1 MLREFLEA
9 SVRALVEDQQAV
21 QIQEERNGS
30 MLRYTIQVAESDRGR
45 VIGKQGRII
54 NALRTVAQAVGAK
67 NRVRV
72 QVIVITDGA
81 PADTGDHDSAGDDE

>member
-1 MLREFLEA
+1 MLREFLDA

-21 QIQEERNGS
+21 QIREERNGS
-30 MLRYTIQVAESDRGR
+30 RLRYTIYVADGDRGR

-81 PADTGDHDSAGDDE
+81 PANTGDSESTGDSE

>member
-9 SVRALVEDQQAV
+9 SIRALVEDQQAV

-45 VIGKQGRII
+45 VIGKQGRIV

-67 NRVRV
+67 HRVRV

>member
-9 SVRALVEDQQAV
+9 SVRALVDDQQAV

-30 MLRYTIQVAESDRGR
+30 MLRYTVQVAESDRGR
-45 VIGKQGRII
+45 VIGKSGRIV

-72 QVIVITDGA
+72 QVIVITDGEN
-81 PADTGDHDSAGDDE
+81 ADAGSDDGE

>member
-1 MLREFLEA
+1 MLLHFLEA
-9 SVRALVEDQQAV
+9 SIRALVEDQQAV

-30 MLRYTIQVAESDRGR
+30 RLRYTILVADGDRGR

-67 NRVRV
+67 NRLRV

-81 PADTGDHDSAGDDE
+81 PADTGDQGAEDGE

>member
-1 MLREFLEA
+1 MLLHFLEA

-30 MLRYTIQVAESDRGR
+30 RLRYTIYVADGDRGR

-81 PADTGDHDSAGDDE
+81 PADAGDQGAGDGE

>member
-9 SVRALVEDQQAV
+9 SIRALVDDQQAV

-30 MLRYTIQVAESDRGR
+30 MLRYTVQVAESDRGR
-45 VIGKQGRII
+45 VIGKQGRIV
-54 NALRTVAQAVGAK
+54 NALRTVAQAVGVK
-67 NRVRV
+67 HRMRV

-81 PADTGDHDSAGDDE
+81 PADAGDYGADGGE

>member
-1 MLREFLEA
+1 MLLHFLEA
-9 SVRALVEDQQAV
+9 SIRALVEDQQAV

-30 MLRYTIQVAESDRGR
+30 RLRYTIHVADGDRGR

-67 NRVRV
+67 NRLRV

-81 PADTGDHDSAGDDE
+81 PADTGDQGAEDGE

>member
-1 MLREFLEA
+1 MLLHFLEA
-9 SVRALVEDQQAV
+9 SIRALVEDQQAV

-30 MLRYTIQVAESDRGR
+30 RLRYTILVADGDRGR

-67 NRVRV
+67 HRLRV

-81 PADTGDHDSAGDDE
+81 PADTGDQGAEDGE

>member
-1 MLREFLEA
+1 MLLHFLEA

-30 MLRYTIQVAESDRGR
+30 RLRYTIYVADGDRGR

-67 NRVRV
+67 NRLRV

-81 PADTGDHDSAGDDE
+81 PADTGDQGAEDGE

>member
-1 MLREFLEA
+1 MLREFLDA
-9 SVRALVEDQQAV
+9 SIRALVEDQQAV

-30 MLRYTIQVAESDRGR
+30 RLRYTILVADGDRGR

-67 NRVRV
+67 HRLRV

-81 PADTGDHDSAGDDE
+81 PADTGDQGAEDGE

>member
-1 MLREFLEA
+1 MLLHFLEA

-30 MLRYTIQVAESDRGR
+30 RLRYTIYVADGDRGR

-72 QVIVITDGA
+72 QVIVITDSA
-81 PADTGDHDSAGDDE
+81 PADAGDQGAGDGE

>member
-9 SVRALVEDQQAV
+9 SIRALVDDQQAV

-30 MLRYTIQVAESDRGR
+30 LLRYTIQVAESDRGR
-45 VIGKQGRII
+45 VIGKGGRIV

-67 NRVRV
+67 NRLRV
-72 QVIVITDGA
+72 QVIVITDGEN
-81 PADTGDHDSAGDDE
+81 ADASPDDGE

>member
-1 MLREFLEA
+1 MLREFLDA
-9 SVRALVEDQQAV
+9 SIRALVEDQQAV

-30 MLRYTIQVAESDRGR
+30 RLRYTILVADGDRGR

-67 NRVRV
+67 NRLRV

-81 PADTGDHDSAGDDE
+81 SAEPENYGADEDE

>member
-9 SVRALVEDQQAV
+9 SIRALVDDQQAV

-30 MLRYTIQVAESDRGR
+30 LLRYTVQVAEGDRGR
-45 VIGKQGRII
+45 VIGKGGRIV
-54 NALRTVAQAVGAK
+54 NALRTVAQAAGAK

-72 QVIVITDGA
+72 QVIVITDGEK
-81 PADTGDHDSAGDDE
+81 ADEGSADDGE

>member
-9 SVRALVEDQQAV
+9 SVRALVDDQQAV

-30 MLRYTIQVAESDRGR
+30 MLRYTIQVAEGDRGR

-54 NALRTVAQAVGAK
+54 NAIRTVAQAAAAK
-67 NRVRV
+67 NRMRV
-72 QVIVITDGA
+72 KVIVITDGA
-81 PADTGDHDSAGDDE
+81 PADTGESASAGDDE